1 MEYKDKILALGKSMD
16 DGFVAILVCDTP
28 IDALS
33 EFGDFGDQA
42 IALFRAAG
50 MADTSFR
57 KYDVISKMEYPTAE
71 ELHRCRGLY
80 LTGSRSDAFAST
92 PWIDRLREFVSMC
105 LREHEFPIT
114 ASCFGHQLVATAL
127 GLAVGRS
134 PRGWEMG
141 LTQVEINSAIN
152 LRPLISNR
160 GKTNFAVMEMHRD
173 EVLTNLADLPA
184 GYVNVGSSAACA
196 CQGLYK
202 KHRVLTFQGHP
213 EFTTA
218 CGEVLVESRR
228 RAGQV
233 DAALYNDAK
242 SRNASLSN
250 DGIAVGR
257 CMVEL
262 FHGRL

>member
-1 MEYKDKILALGKSMD
+1 MEDT
-16 DGFVAILVCDTP
+16 FVAILVCDTQ
-28 IDALS
+28 IDTLR

-50 MADTSFR
+50 MSDTLFR
-57 KYDVISKMEYPTAE
+57 KYDVISKMEYPTAD
-71 ELHRCRGLY
+71 ELQRCQGLY
-80 LTGSRSDAFAST
+80 LTGSRSDAFASS

-105 LREHEFPIT
+105 LHEYQFPIT

-127 GLAVGRS
+127 GLTVGRS

-141 LTQVEINSAIN
+141 LTQVQINSAIN
-152 LRPLISNR
+152 LRPLISNS
-160 GKTNFAVMEMHRD
+160 GENFFTVMEMHQD
-173 EVLTNLADLPA
+173 EVLTNPANLPP
-184 GYVNVGSSAACA
+184 GYVNVGSSAACG

-218 CGEVLVESRR
+218 CGELLVESRR
-228 RAGQV
+228 RAGKV

-250 DGIAVGR
+250 DGIEIGK

-262 FHGRL
+262 FRGRL

>member
-1 MEYKDKILALGKSMD
+1 MEYKDKILAPGKSMD
-16 DGFVAILVCDTP
+16 DAFVAILVCDTP

-50 MADTSFR
+50 MTDTLFR

-71 ELHRCRGLY
+71 ELQRCQGLY
-80 LTGSRSDAFAST
+80 LTGSRSDAFANS
-92 PWIDRLREFVSMC
+92 PWIDRLREFVRMC
-105 LREHEFPIT
+105 LQEYQFPIT

-141 LTQVEINSAIN
+141 LTQVQINSAIN
-152 LRPLISNR
+152 LRPLISNS
-160 GKTNFAVMEMHRD
+160 GKNNFTVMEMHQD
-173 EVLTNLADLPA
+173 EVLTNPANLPP
-184 GYVNVGSSAACA
+184 GYVNVGSSAACG

-250 DGIAVGR
+250 DGVEIGR